1 VDRIIGSRNLLREF
15 AVGPGMPTER
25 TTIPVMPETRDEI
38 KNLKRGGE
46 DYESVVRKLL
56 SGEYP
61 AGSDR

>member
-1 VDRIIGSRNLLREF
+1 MS
-15 AVGPGMPTER
+15 TER
-25 TTIPVMPETRDEI
+25 TTIPVSTETRDEV

-61 AGSDR
+61 PNSDR